1 MKTIIPFMRSSI
13 NPMTALPVIVLAIA
27 WFALAQMAEAVSPA
41 PDGGYAG
48 NNTAEGTSALFS
60 LTSGIDNTGLGFQAL
75 YHDTTG
81 FYNTGT
87 GFHALFTNTTGAY
100 NTATGLNALLGNTGG
115 RFNTADGANA
125 LVHNTT
131 GFYNTGTGWQ
141 ALFANTT
148 GIQNTGTGV
157 NALTANTT
165 GNYNTATGVNALYRN
180 TTGFG
185 NVAIGDASMIN
196 NVDSELNTVVGHAA
210 GANITMTGFGGNIYI
225 GAGAGGSTDEV
236 GFIRIGT
243 PTIKG
248 FPYDTFIAGIFGRG
262 VAMATA
268 TLVYADANQKVGT
281 VLVDANGNS
290 VSFKPQ
296 AMLDDLLKQ
305 QKKIAELEATVDR
318 QQKATEVLTAQ
329 LKDQA
334 AQIQR
339 VSAKL
344 EIRAAAKKVALGEK

>member
-1 MKTIIPFMRSSI
+1 MKTIPFMRSSI
-13 NPMTALPVIVLAIA
+13 SPGIALPIIVLAIA

-81 FYNTGT
+81 FYNTGI
-87 GFHALFTNTTGAY
+87 GYRALFSNTIGAY
-100 NTATGLNALLGNTGG
+100 NTATGLNALSSNTGG
-115 RFNTADGANA
+115 RFNTAEGVNA
-125 LVHNTT
+125 VVHNTT
-131 GFYNTGTGWQ
+131 GFYNTGTGYQ
-141 ALFANTT
+141 ALFSNTT

-157 NALTANTT
+157 NALTANAT
-165 GNYNTATGVNALYRN
+165 GNYNTANGVNALYRN

-185 NVAIGDASMIN
+185 NVPIGDASMIN

-225 GAGAGGSTDEV
+225 GAGAGGSSDEV

-248 FPYDTFIAGIFGRG
+248 FPYDTYIAGIFGRG
-262 VAMATA
+262 VDMATA
-268 TLVYADANQKVGT
+268 AMVYADTNQKVGT
-281 VLVDANGNS
+281 ILVDANGNS
-290 VSFKPQ
+290 VLFKPQ
-296 AMLDDLLKQ
+296 AMLDESLKQ
-305 QKKIAELEATVDR
+305 KKRIAELEATVER
-318 QQKATEVLTAQ
+318 QQKGLEVLTAQ

-334 AQIQR
+334 AQIQK
-339 VSAKL
+339 VSAQ
-344 EIRAAAKKVALGEK
+344 IRVLKPAPQVVAAVR